1 MLIFSCKRP
10 TLRAQFRIKERGRK
24 MSLWEAFEEGGEKSC
39 VVAEFEKMRF
49 ELAWRHFDFHAKQRT
64 QMFHFFIILTPFLF
78 GGCFILFKE
87 REIMGSWPSIVAAL
101 GGGSLALL
109 FYLLDR
115 RNTQLYRVSHGAL
128 RLLEEQLL
136 FADFRPLKTSAGRYP
151 GIISKEKDLYEDSHF
166 IRHSTLMGLVYWI
179 AVALFVGLAFYFF
192 AVRQGCIKLPL
203 PSAISTS
210 SPNR

>member
-1 MLIFSCKRP
+1 
-10 TLRAQFRIKERGRK
+10 
-24 MSLWEAFEEGGEKSC
+24 MSLWEAFEDGGEKSRAA
-39 VVAEFEKMRF
+39 AEFEKMRF

-87 REIMGSWPSIVAAL
+87 REIMGSWPPIVAAL
-101 GGGSLALL
+101 GGGFLALL

-136 FADFRPLKTSAGRYP
+136 FADFRSLKTSGGHYP
-151 GIISKEKDLYEDSHF
+151 GIISKEKELYEDSHF

-179 AVALFVGLAFYFF
+179 AVALFVGLAVYFF
-192 AVRQGCIKLPL
+192 TVQQGCIKLPL